1 MKMKSREYLW
11 SVWQVLKNPWYAVI
25 STLLALLMI
34 MLAAWLPNLQL
45 VGNTI
50 TTSRLDWGEK
60 YRLLAG
66 LTGSIATNF
75 QPEAIAMIIASSLLA
90 GIQVALVIYYMRQ
103 KIGVGKEAGMG
114 IMGVVSSLL
123 GVGCASCGSV
133 ILTSFLGLGV
143 SGVVLSRL
151 PWHGVEFALIG
162 FVIILMS
169 TLSTAKKLYETQ
181 FCKLK

>member
-103 KIGVGKEAGMG
+103 KI
-114 IMGVVSSLL
+114 
-123 GVGCASCGSV
+123 
-133 ILTSFLGLGV
+133 
-143 SGVVLSRL
+143 
-151 PWHGVEFALIG
+151 
-162 FVIILMS
+162 
-169 TLSTAKKLYETQ
+169 
-181 FCKLK
+181 